1 MHRRDDGP
9 VLEVPQGVHG
19 GGLDLHGVSSFLDIR
34 RGHGVRR
41 HHCRTLSRMRSGPVN
56 DCVAHR
62 AGPLPHAG
70 ECGDG
75 AQTPTGVTTGIEP
88 VMVSS

>member
-1 MHRRDDGP
+1 
-9 VLEVPQGVHG
+9 
-19 GGLDLHGVSSFLDIR
+19 
-34 RGHGVRR
+34 
-41 HHCRTLSRMRSGPVN
+41 MRSGPVN